1 MVQSQAALPLQL
13 LVGLGNPGDKYAGTR
28 HNVGFMALERL
39 AAQGHVAFRNQAK
52 LHGLLAEVG
61 QGDRRLR
68 LLMPQTY
75 MNDSGRSIRA
85 ALDWYDLQPAQM
97 LVLVDDMDLPLG
109 RLRLRVSGGAG
120 GHNGLRST
128 IAHLGGQDFPRL
140 RIGIGAPALNPVER
154 KQRTVGH
161 VLGRFAAAEQ
171 PVLEEVLEEVLSGIA
186 LMQRLGLERAGNR
199 LNGFVAP
206 SAAKLMQAAADR
218 REFSLMLAG
227 GMVCCAAVGLAA
239 VMVLSVT
246 SADRLEA
253 QGLLSRTATDGWELA
268 PGGVSLDATA
278 LPRDVSSEPTP

>member
-1 MVQSQAALPLQL
+1 MAGPDGIAPLQL

-39 AAQGHVAFRNQAK
+39 AAQAGGSFKQQNK

-61 QGDRRLR
+61 VGSKRLR
-68 LLMPQTY
+68 LLMPQTF

-85 ALDWYDLQPAQM
+85 ALDWFDLEPAQM

-109 RLRLRVSGGAG
+109 RLRLRTSGGAG

-128 IAHLGGQDFPRL
+128 IAHLGGQEFPRL

-161 VLGRFAAAEQ
+161 VLGRFAPAEQ
-171 PVLEEVLEEVLSGIA
+171 PVLDEVLEEVLQGVELI
-186 LMQRLGLERAGNR
+186 QRLGFERAGNR

-206 SAAKLMQAAADR
+206 
-218 REFSLMLAG
+218 
-227 GMVCCAAVGLAA
+227 AAVKLA
-239 VMVLSVT
+239 
-246 SADRLEA
+246 EA
-253 QGLLSRTATDGWELA
+253 PLG
-268 PGGVSLDATA
+268 
-278 LPRDVSSEPTP
+278 

>member
-1 MVQSQAALPLQL
+1 MASPAAPAPLQL

-28 HNVGFMALERL
+28 HNVGFIALERL
-39 AAQGHVAFRNQAK
+39 AAQAGSSFKQQGK

-61 QGDRRLR
+61 SGPQRLR
-68 LLMPQTY
+68 LLMPQTF

-85 ALDWYDLQPAQM
+85 ALDWFGLEPEQM

-109 RLRLRVSGGAG
+109 RLRLRSSGGAG

-171 PVLEEVLEEVLSGIA
+171 PVLDEVLEEVLQGID
-186 LMQRLGLERAGNR
+186 LIQRNGLERAGNR

-206 SAAKLMQAAADR
+206 AAAKLAD
-218 REFSLMLAG
+218 
-227 GMVCCAAVGLAA
+227 
-239 VMVLSVT
+239 
-246 SADRLEA
+246 
-253 QGLLSRTATDGWELA
+253 A
-268 PGGVSLDATA
+268 PSC
-278 LPRDVSSEPTP
+278 

>member
-1 MVQSQAALPLQL
+1 MANPAGSPPLQL

-39 AAQGHVAFRNQAK
+39 ASQGGGSFRQQGK

-61 QGDRRLR
+61 QGDQRLR

-85 ALDWYDLQPAQM
+85 ALDWFGLEASQM

-109 RLRLRVSGGAG
+109 RLRLRLSGGAG

-128 IAHLGGQDFPRL
+128 IAHLGGQEFPRL

-171 PVLEEVLEEVLSGIA
+171 PVLDEVLDEVLAGIS
-186 LMQRLGLERAGNR
+186 LMQRLGFERAGNR

-206 SAAKLMQAAADR
+206 AAAKL
-218 REFSLMLAG
+218 
-227 GMVCCAAVGLAA
+227 V
-239 VMVLSVT
+239 
-246 SADRLEA
+246 EA
-253 QGLLSRTATDGWELA
+253 
-268 PGGVSLDATA
+268 P
-278 LPRDVSSEPTP
+278 SS